1 MEKKISRRDLL
12 KALIA
17 GSGGIVAAGFVPEKW
32 LKPVVKSG
40 VLPVHAQASA
50 PDHNYVRGGGDF
62 TGLLDEDYRIIAAA
76 FVSTDDFSFPGLL
89 LVNEINPQKLASP
102 KKFTPPQ
109 VDFPVE
115 GEEVTLYINGQKYE
129 PLSDSDSN
137 PKKTDEK
144 GYVSWSIM
152 HRGAKNSFTDTKVVS
167 QPTPI
172 PTSVTLKFEI
182 FGHSDEV
189 TVLRNEYN

>member
-12 KALIA
+12 KGFIA

-50 PDHNYVRGGGDF
+50 PDHNYVRGGGDLSEYLY
-62 TGLLDEDYRIIAAA
+62 GDYRIVAAA
-76 FVSTDDFSFPGLL
+76 FVSSADFSFPGIPF
-89 LVNEINPQKLASP
+89 VKEISPLKLASP
-102 KKFTPPQ
+102 KKFSPPK
-109 VDFPVE
+109 VDFPIE
-115 GEEVTLYINGQKYE
+115 GEEVTLYIDGQKYE
-129 PLSDSDSN
+129 PSSDSDPN
-137 PKKTDEK
+137 PKQTDEK

-152 HRGAKNSFTDTKVVS
+152 HRGEENGLEDTQIVGPPPPVPS
-167 QPTPI
+167 
-172 PTSVTLKFEI
+172 SVTLKFEI
-182 FGHSDEV
+182 FGHFDEV